1 MCNLHERCQITT
13 KKQHFRNKR
22 KEKNFLKRVPRE
34 GEVCYDYKEVTECN
48 SRLAN
53 GYRWQQGGLFE
64 KARGYKGEIG
74 CGSGF

>member
-34 GEVCYDYKEVTECN
+34 GEVCYDYK
-48 SRLAN
+48 
-53 GYRWQQGGLFE
+53 WQQGGLFE